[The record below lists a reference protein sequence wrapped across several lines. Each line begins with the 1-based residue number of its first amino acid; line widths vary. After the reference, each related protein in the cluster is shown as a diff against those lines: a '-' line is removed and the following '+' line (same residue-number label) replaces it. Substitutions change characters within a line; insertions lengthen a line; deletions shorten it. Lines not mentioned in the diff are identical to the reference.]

1 MLVEIRNLLSIEQ
14 LKNIQEHLKK
24 AEFIDGRLSAGSAA
38 TRVKNNQEL
47 GRGGQLVDY
56 LNSIVMNALVANPV
70 YQAAVMPLRVA
81 SAIYARY
88 QPGMHYGDHVD
99 DPIMGAPGNTPGAG
113 LYRTDVSTTVFLNS
127 AGDYEGGELV
137 INTSYGEHRVKL
149 NAGDAVTYPASSL
162 HHVAEVSRGERLV
175 AVTWAQ
181 SMIREPSQRELLY
194 TLYKAKESLLAQRPG
209 DPETAQVNTAYV
221 NLVRMWSE
229 L

>member
-1 MLVEIRNLLSIEQ
+1 MLVEIRNLLSNEQ

-47 GRGGQLVDY
+47 GQGGQVVDY
-56 LNSIVMNALVANPV
+56 LNSIVMNALVAHPV

-99 DPIMGAPGNTPGAG
+99 DPIMGPPGGV
-113 LYRTDVSTTVFLNS
+113 YRTDVSTTVFLNS
-127 AGDYEGGELV
+127 PEDYEGGELV
-137 INTSYGEHRVKL
+137 IHTSFGEHRVKL
-149 NAGDAVTYPASSL
+149 NAGDAV
-162 HHVAEVSRGERLV
+162 GERLV

-181 SMIREPSQRELLY
+181 SMIREPSRRELLY
-194 TLYKAKESLLAQRPG
+194 TLYKAKESLLAKQPD